1 MSRGKGPSVH
11 MHFITLLRPWLFP
24 LGVVLLYGL
33 GLVFAPENT
42 YKALSISSSMF
53 KQLALP
59 ICLAIIV
66 MVLFNRFLSPA
77 TITNF
82 LGKNAGIKGVA
93 LSSLAGILSMGPVYA
108 WYPLLKTFTD
118 KGASKFYVANFIGS
132 RSIKPFLLPV
142 LVAYWG
148 WRFALLF
155 IIMSLA
161 GSLIVAFIVSMCCS
175 D

>member
-1 MSRGKGPSVH
+1 MSPDKDSSSHARFLS
-11 MHFITLLRPWLFP
+11 LLRPWLLP
-24 LGVVLLYGL
+24 LGVIILYGL
-33 GLVFAPENT
+33 GLIFAPENT
-42 YKALSISSSMF
+42 FKALSISGSMC

-59 ICLAIIV
+59 ICFVIIM
-66 MVLFNRFLSPA
+66 MVLLNRFLSPA

-82 LGKNAGIKGVA
+82 LGQNSGIKGIF

-108 WYPLLKTFTD
+108 WYPLLKTFLD
-118 KGASKFYVANFIGS
+118 KGASKFHIANFIGS

-142 LVAYWG
+142 LASYWG

-155 IIMSLA
+155 ILISLT
-161 GSLIVAFIVSMCCS
+161 GSLIVACIVSMFCS